1 MTPEFYNRSF
11 YEQFEIDIDNCTLDD
26 FVTLVHPDDQSLF
39 ENNVSEHQ
47 NGKETFR
54 STYRMINK
62 FGDVVWIEAFA
73 MSSYDED
80 GNFIDMVGVHTDI
93 TDKKKIEDH
102 VYQVAYR
109 DELTGLYNRKK
120 LMEDLSE
127 CLKSDKEFSILQFR
141 LKSYSK
147 LLASYGFPKLNQI
160 IKEISNVSL
169 KMLQDDMRLYRIS
182 SNDFLVITENKYS
195 NDVPKKYMNIFELWL
210 KRASKKLEL
219 DSPLKVY
226 ASFMSL
232 TDEVDINSAD
242 DVVYVHNLMLDEAS
256 RINSDEIMIYEHGIQ
271 EKLVRQLFLER
282 NILNGVKNEEFYLHY
297 QPIVSLDRL
306 SIVGFEALVR
316 WNNERYGSIYPN
328 DFIPVAENNRTI
340 IQLGEYIL
348 YKSMSFIKEY
358 NQKNGTDL
366 HVSVNLSVVQLLQ
379 DDFVKKV
386 IRIIALLDFDSSKLK
401 FEITESTLIEDPEKI
416 IRQINRLKEIG
427 IRFSLDDFGTG
438 YASMN
443 NLFNLPID
451 EVKIDRSLMLNAVD
465 DRTICEFLYSLSQL
479 CHRNDIKVVSEG
491 IEDLDMISR
500 SKKITADYLQGYFF
514 SKPLSVEDALNLDIE
529 KMFLK

>member
-1 MTPEFYNRSF
+1 
-11 YEQFEIDIDNCTLDD
+11 
-26 FVTLVHPDDQSLF
+26 
-39 ENNVSEHQ
+39 
-47 NGKETFR
+47 
-54 STYRMINK
+54 
-62 FGDVVWIEAFA
+62 
-73 MSSYDED
+73 
-80 GNFIDMVGVHTDI
+80 
-93 TDKKKIEDH
+93 
-102 VYQVAYR
+102 
-109 DELTGLYNRKK
+109 
-120 LMEDLSE
+120 
-127 CLKSDKEFSILQFR
+127 
-141 LKSYSK
+141 
-147 LLASYGFPKLNQI
+147 
-160 IKEISNVSL
+160 
-169 KMLQDDMRLYRIS
+169 
-182 SNDFLVITENKYS
+182 
-195 NDVPKKYMNIFELWL
+195 
-210 KRASKKLEL
+210 
-219 DSPLKVY
+219 
-226 ASFMSL
+226 
-232 TDEVDINSAD
+232 
-242 DVVYVHNLMLDEAS
+242 
-256 RINSDEIMIYEHGIQ
+256 
-271 EKLVRQLFLER
+271 
-282 NILNGVKNEEFYLHY
+282 
-297 QPIVSLDRL
+297 
-306 SIVGFEALVR
+306 VR

-358 NQKNGTDL
+358 NQKNETDL